1 MNPFT
6 KYCAIL
12 CPIILLGACTAS
24 PFPHNQTHSA
34 YASHLTDAAAIRSLF
49 NQANVQG
56 VILIK
61 SGNDLQ
67 AYGNAIERANQP
79 FIPASTFKMLNALI
93 GIEHSKTSPDE
104 VFKWNGEKR
113 SFPAWEKDLTLTQAM
128 AASAV
133 PVYQELA
140 RRIGLELMQHEVKR
154 VQFGNGDI
162 GAQVDNFWLMGPLKI
177 TPRQEVQF
185 ADQLSHL
192 QLPFRKSTQQ
202 QVIQMLFIEQIGS
215 KALYAKSGWGMDV
228 EPQVGWYTGWVEDAQ
243 GKTTAFSLNLEMDQS
258 TPASLRK
265 ELVISSLKQ
274 LKIL

>member
-6 KYCAIL
+6 KYGAIL
-12 CPIILLGACTAS
+12 CPIIFLAACTAS
-24 PFPHNQTHSA
+24 PFPHNQAHSA
-34 YASHLTDAAAIRSLF
+34 HASHFTDAAAIRNLF

-67 AYGNAIERANQP
+67 AYGNAIKRADQP

-113 SFPAWEKDLTLTQAM
+113 SFPAWEKDLTLAQAM
-128 AASAV
+128 TASAV

-140 RRIGLELMQHEVKR
+140 RRIGLELMQNEVKR
-154 VQFGNGDI
+154 VQFGNSNI
-162 GAQVDNFWLMGPLKI
+162 GTQVDNFWLMGPLKI

-202 QVIQMLFIEQIGS
+202 QVVKMLFIEQIGN

>member
-1 MNPFT
+1 MNPLI
-6 KYCAIL
+6 KYCAIV
-12 CPIILLGACTAS
+12 CPIILLGACTTS
-24 PFPHNQTHSA
+24 PLSHNQAHSA
-34 YASHLTDAAAIRSLF
+34 YASHLADTATIRNLF
-49 NQANVQG
+49 NQANVKG
-56 VILIK
+56 VIIIK
-61 SGNDLQ
+61 NGNDLQ
-67 AYGNAIERANQP
+67 EYGNAVQRADQQ

-93 GIEHSKTSPDE
+93 GIEHNKTSPDE

-113 SFPAWEKDLTLTQAM
+113 SFPAWEKDLTLAQAM

-140 RRIGLELMQHEVKR
+140 RRIGLELMQNEVKR

-162 GAQVDNFWLMGPLKI
+162 GTQVDNFWLTGPLKI
-177 TPRQEVQF
+177 TPKQEVQF

-192 QLPFRKSTQQ
+192 QLPFSKITQQ
-202 QVIQMLFIEQIGS
+202 QVVKMLFIEQIGN

-243 GKTTAFSLNLEMDQS
+243 GKTTAFSLNIEMDPS
-258 TPASLRK
+258 TPASIRK
-265 ELVISSLKQ
+265 ELLISSLKQ

>member
-6 KYCAIL
+6 KYGAIL
-12 CPIILLGACTAS
+12 CPIIFLGACTAS
-24 PFPHNQTHSA
+24 PFSHNQAHSA
-34 YASHLTDAAAIRSLF
+34 NASHLTDAAAIRNLF

-61 SGNDLQ
+61 SGKNLQ
-67 AYGNAIERANQP
+67 EYGNAVQRADQP

-93 GIEHSKTSPDE
+93 GIEHNKTSPDE

-113 SFPAWEKDLTLTQAM
+113 SFPAWEKDLTLAQAM
-128 AASAV
+128 TASAV

-140 RRIGLELMQHEVKR
+140 RRIGLALMQNEVKR
-154 VQFGNGDI
+154 VQFGNSNI
-162 GAQVDNFWLMGPLKI
+162 GTQVDNFWLMGPLKI

-202 QVIQMLFIEQIGS
+202 QVVKMLFIEQIGN

>member
-6 KYCAIL
+6 KYGAIL
-12 CPIILLGACTAS
+12 CPIIFLAACTAS

-34 YASHLTDAAAIRSLF
+34 DASHLTDAAAIRNLF

-67 AYGNAIERANQP
+67 AYGNAIQRANQP

-113 SFPAWEKDLTLTQAM
+113 SFPAWEKDLTLAQAM

-140 RRIGLELMQHEVKR
+140 RRIGLALMQNEVKR

-162 GAQVDNFWLMGPLKI
+162 GTQVDNFWLMGPLKI

-202 QVIQMLFIEQIGS
+202 QVVQMLFIEQIGS
-215 KALYAKSGWGMDV
+215 KTLYAKSGWGMDV

-243 GKTTAFSLNLEMDQS
+243 GKTTAFSLNLKMDQS